1 MYDHIQRW
9 SLIRREGSPFFQ
21 VRVHFTDGQVK
32 EKSTRCKVKR
42 DAERAARTILSDFD
56 SNAAYE
62 QHGWV
67 QFCLRYERE
76 HLANRPP
83 KTVEAFRSACSRF
96 DSLVDVEFVSDITSK
111 KLVEFAVRLRAEG
124 KSEAT
129 IQAYRDHLMS
139 SLTWADQMGYIKE
152 RPKPPR
158 LSRVP
163 SGTRGRALSQEEF
176 ERMVGVLPQVVGDQ
190 HSARWE
196 WNLRALWLSGLRLGE
211 TFHVYWQ
218 QTMEGHFIFDLDT
231 PRPKLSICASH
242 EKAFMDRVIPI
253 TPDFADFLRE
263 VPETD
268 RHGRLFLWPL
278 SRGLSESVK
287 TVGKRISETGKLANV
302 ATSRNKYAS
311 AHDLRRS
318 YGTRWSF
325 KVQPFVLRTLMRH
338 SSITTTEKYYVSQD
352 SDRVGDALY
361 SAS

>member
-21 VRVHFTDGQVK
+21 VRVHFKNGGVK
-32 EKSTRCKVKR
+32 EKSTKCRKR
-42 DAERAARTILSDFD
+42 REAEHASRLILSQM
-56 SNAAYE
+56 SKGAAYE
-62 QHGWV
+62 QHGWIR
-67 QFCLRYERE
+67 FCVRYECE
-76 HLANRPP
+76 HLANRPS
-83 KTVEAFRSACSRF
+83 KTVENFRSAVARF
-96 DSLVDVEFVSDITSK
+96 DSLVEVEFVCDITSK

-129 IQAYRDHLMS
+129 IQAYRDHIMS
-139 SLTWADQMGYIKE
+139 SLTWAEQMGYIKE

-176 ERMVGVLPQVVGDQ
+176 ERMVSVLPQVVGERYA
-190 HSARWE
+190 ARWE
-196 WNLRALWLSGLRLGE
+196 WNLRAIWLSGLRLGE
-211 TFHVYWQ
+211 TFHVYWD
-218 QTMEGHFIFDLDT
+218 QTVEGHFIFDLDT
-231 PRPKLSICASH
+231 ARPKLSISAFY

-253 TPDFADFLRE
+253 TPDFAEFLRE
-263 VPETD
+263 VPRPD

-302 ATSRNKYAS
+302 ATSRNKFAS
-311 AHDLRRS
+311 CHDLRRS
-318 YGTRWSF
+318 FGTRWAI

-338 SSITTTEKYYVSQD
+338 SSITTTEKYYVSLN